1 MFACVLKDDKFLSL
15 CLLNQERTVEK
26 DVLVGRLPFN
36 PQFGVRFMHGN
47 DIGIDMVRILI
58 GQKKQLIQLVEVTKT
73 YGTMFQLHG
82 GAPDDRAG
90 KQLRARFRTEYYQ
103 LNLSQPSISD
113 HEAYDDLILEEED
126 PFLKMKIICGRLH
139 GGHTAF
145 VATTMGLIRWKFMMD
160 PNATKSADMTDEE
173 LKQSMGLSNDFDL
186 LRIYSSQVEV
196 TMSESHAVFYA
207 QENCEFTVID
217 LETFT
222 KRLQVQIPA
231 TNLDNLAIL

>member
-1 MFACVLKDDKFLSL
+1 
-15 CLLNQERTVEK
+15 
-26 DVLVGRLPFN
+26 
-36 PQFGVRFMHGN
+36 
-47 DIGIDMVRILI
+47 
-58 GQKKQLIQLVEVTKT
+58 
-73 YGTMFQLHG
+73 
-82 GAPDDRAG
+82 
-90 KQLRARFRTEYYQ
+90 
-103 LNLSQPSISD
+103 
-113 HEAYDDLILEEED
+113 
-126 PFLKMKIICGRLH
+126 MKIICGRLH